1 MYVNATY
8 YAQHLALKSVIG
20 KSQPVIVGKLFLFYR
35 AVFELAQGLRDW
47 KKSQHGGGW
56 LRIYNFQ
63 GYSRNSMQN
72 FQGLIKNNMD
82 LQVRPRKI
90 HYEISRG
97 FGFWP

>member
-47 KKSQHGGGW
+47 KKSQHEGRMVEDIQFPGV
-56 LRIYNFQ
+56 FE
-63 GYSRNSMQN
+63 
-72 FQGLIKNNMD
+72 K
-82 LQVRPRKI
+82 
-90 HYEISRG
+90 
-97 FGFWP
+97 